1 MYIYTALHSMVE
13 REILENGLRIFLRGL
28 GAEKKEEGII
38 KMAASFHYWCVTIS
52 VHQYQSSKHFFFL

>member
-1 MYIYTALHSMVE
+1 MVE

-52 VHQYQSSKHFFFL
+52 VHQYQSSKHSFFL